1 MQKLLLL
8 FIFSFSLFGNNPKV
22 YTQLGDAIYDNVE
35 KIRALKNIDAYKG
48 FEDKIDAY
56 YKKVHEARQFGFEVQ
71 HGSKRDLK
79 LEYLENIRKL
89 SKVNEYFFKRVKSG
103 FHSSVKIQNS
113 SLFLGTVNSGLLD
126 TQKNKNKIM
135 KYYNKHKGSINPE
148 GVIQGFLDEAYAK
161 KHKKRYKRKIK
172 TKKQLQEEKMQRL
185 RENDKIKAEA
195 LEKKLTTELRAKK
208 QKIRQDQER
217 ELFH

>member
-1 MQKLLLL
+1 M
-8 FIFSFSLFGNNPKV
+8 
-22 YTQLGDAIYDNVE
+22 
-35 KIRALKNIDAYKG
+35 
-48 FEDKIDAY
+48 
-56 YKKVHEARQFGFEVQ
+56 
-71 HGSKRDLK
+71 K

-103 FHSSVKIQNS
+103 FHSSMKIQNS

-135 KYYNKHKGSINPE
+135 KYYNKHKESINPE

-161 KHKKRYKRKIK
+161 KHKKRYKRKTK